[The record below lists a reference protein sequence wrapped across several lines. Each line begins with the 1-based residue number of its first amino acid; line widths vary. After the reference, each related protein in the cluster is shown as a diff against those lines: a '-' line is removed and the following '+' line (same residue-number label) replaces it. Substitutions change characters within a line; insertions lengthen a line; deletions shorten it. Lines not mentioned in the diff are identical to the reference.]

1 MATTEHAPTVA
12 LLHGEE
18 LVRRALGRELRE
30 SSPYSLAA
38 EAEDPAGFKRAF
50 ALGPPPTA
58 VVLSVESAL
67 ADDCAMLRW
76 LMKHMPA
83 ARTLLCG
90 TEPPLCNLVRLV
102 RAGAHGFFC
111 TRGRLELLRAKLDS
125 VCAGAL
131 AFPPAMESYL
141 RQHLPIPAEHSER
154 TPTKRESDVLRL
166 VGNTKGYTHDAIAAE
181 LGLSVARVKKICG
194 KLCKLYQVK
203 GKNGLALL
211 AQRLGLVG
219 N

>member
-12 LLHGEE
+12 LLHGED

-30 SSPYSLAA
+30 SCGYGLAA
-38 EAEDPAGFKRAF
+38 EVEDPADFKRAF

-58 VVLSVESAL
+58 VVLSVETAL

-76 LMKHMPA
+76 LLKHMPA
-83 ARTLLCG
+83 VRTLLCG
-90 TEPPLCNLVRLV
+90 TEPPLCTLVRLV
-102 RAGAHGFFC
+102 RAGAHGFFS
-111 TRGRLELLRAKLDS
+111 TRGRLELLRGTLDS

-131 AFPPAMESYL
+131 AFPPCMESYL
-141 RQHLPIPAEHSER
+141 REHLPLPAEHTER
-154 TPTKRESDVLRL
+154 APTVRECDVLRL
-166 VGNTKGYTHDAIAAE
+166 VGSTKGSTYAAIAEE
-181 LGLSVARVKKICG
+181 LDLSVARVKKICG

-211 AQRLGLVG
+211 AQRLGLVMS
-219 N
+219 

>member
-1 MATTEHAPTVA
+1 M
-12 LLHGEE
+12 HGEE

-30 SSPYSLAA
+30 STPYALAA
-38 EAEDPAGFKRAF
+38 EVEDPAGFKRAF

-83 ARTLLCG
+83 ARNLLCG
-90 TEPPLCNLVRLV
+90 TEPTLCKLVRLV

-111 TRGRLELLRAKLDS
+111 TRSRLELLRGTLDS

-141 RQHLPIPAEHSER
+141 RQHLPIPTEHTER
-154 TPTKRESDVLRL
+154 KPTKRECDVLRL
-166 VGNTKGYTHDAIAAE
+166 VGSPKGLTQVEIAEE
-181 LGLSVARVKKICG
+181 LRLSVARVKKICS
-194 KLCKLYQVK
+194 KLRELYQVK
-203 GKNGLALL
+203 GMNGLALL

-219 N
+219 T